1 MLLLLSTSSK
11 PVVDLH
17 GTHDLNHL
25 IIETISAYFKQYP
38 FAALYN
44 SNSFEGFEHTLYVS
58 DKTPVTSPEPGKA
71 YITFINYDHKNS
83 LEQFPEKD
91 LNPLHFPEWLLVEA
105 EEKQVTLSKTE
116 ANEQGQKQNI
126 SLKPVVSREQYLDHV
141 RALKKHI
148 ALGDIYEINYCM
160 TFEATDVAID
170 PVSLYQKLNSIS
182 KASYSA
188 LLKLNQ
194 QYIISSSPELFLS
207 KKGNTLITKPIKGT
221 ARRGKTPVEDELLK
235 QELYANVKE
244 RNENVMIV
252 DVARND
258 LSRLAARGTVQ
269 VDKLFDI
276 ESYEQVHQMVSTV
289 SCDLKDNTSFRNI
302 IDATFPMASMTGAPK
317 YRAMQLIDQYEA
329 YNRGP
334 YSGAL
339 GYIKANGDF
348 DLNVLIRSVFYD
360 AEKRY
365 LSFTVG
371 SAITD
376 MCTPEDEYAECMLKA
391 KAMMEALG
399 V

>member
-1 MLLLLSTSSK
+1 MS
-11 PVVDLH
+11 
-17 GTHDLNHL
+17 LNKAIPGEQEHKKN
-25 IIETISAYFKQYP
+25 I
-38 FAALYN
+38 AL
-44 SNSFEGFEHTLYVS
+44 T
-58 DKTPVTSPEPGKA
+58 
-71 YITFINYDHKNS
+71 
-83 LEQFPEKD
+83 
-91 LNPLHFPEWLLVEA
+91 
-105 EEKQVTLSKTE
+105 
-116 ANEQGQKQNI
+116 
-126 SLKPVVSREQYLDHV
+126 PVVSREQYLEHV

-160 TFEATDVAID
+160 TFEATGVDID
-170 PVSLYQKLNSIS
+170 PVSLYHKLNRIS

-207 KKGNTLITKPIKGT
+207 KKGSRLITKPIKGT
-221 ARRGKTPVEDELLK
+221 ARRGKTPMEDELLK
-235 QELYANVKE
+235 QGLYVNDKE

-289 SCDLKDNTSFRNI
+289 SCTLKENTSFREI
-302 IDATFPMASMTGAPK
+302 IAASFPMASMTGAPK

-334 YSGAL
+334 YSGTL

-376 MCTPEDEYAECMLKA
+376 MCTPEDEYDECMLKA

-399 V
+399 A